1 MSKKTS
7 ETKNT
12 TFTTIKAISETR
24 PLTYKDL
31 KDANAPYE
39 PFLVNR
45 AFSLSEDSAL
55 AASLMNL
62 RGHLDADIQASFYIH
77 ALRPRRRFEKWPKSL
92 EQDDVATI
100 AKYYG
105 MGRRE
110 ATLHARLHTAEQ
122 ITAMKE
128 VLKLGAEPSRI

>member
-1 MSKKTS
+1 MSKKNS
-7 ETKNT
+7 ENKNT

-31 KDANAPYE
+31 KDMNAPYD

-45 AFSLSEDSAL
+45 AFSLSEDSIL

-62 RGHLDADIQASFYIH
+62 RGHIDDDMQASFYIRT
-77 ALRPRRRFEKWPKSL
+77 LRPRKRFEKWPKAL
-92 EQDDVATI
+92 DQDNISII

-105 MGRRE
+105 MSRRE
-110 ATLHARLHTAEQ
+110 ASFYEATHSDEQ